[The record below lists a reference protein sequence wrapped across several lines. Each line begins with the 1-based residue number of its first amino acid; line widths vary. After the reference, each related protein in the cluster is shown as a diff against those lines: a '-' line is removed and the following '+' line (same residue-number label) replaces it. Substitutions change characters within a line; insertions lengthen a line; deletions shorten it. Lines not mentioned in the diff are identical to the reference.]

1 MVCMKTKYSGADL
14 SCITFNNNDASDHI
28 ETKRKTVITKAE
40 AIYAGRLFASKVR
53 NDVDAD
59 ALVFV
64 FGSTVKDEADFC
76 SDIDIAVVSNVFDR
90 DFIGEAGRV
99 GCLAYGVSEDIE
111 LHAVA
116 RSEWQKG
123 NPHVLE
129 IQRWGI
135 AV

>member
-1 MVCMKTKYSGADL
+1 MKTKYTSVDL
-14 SCITFNNNDASDHI
+14 DSISFNNRDASDYDI
-28 ETKRKTVITKAE
+28 ERKTVITKDE
-40 AIYAGRLFASKVR
+40 ALCAGKMFASKVR
-53 NDVDAD
+53 SDIDAD

-64 FGSTVKDEADFC
+64 FGSTVKDEADFG
-76 SDIDIAVVSNVFDR
+76 SDIDIAVVSKIFDR

-99 GCLAYGVSEDIE
+99 GCLAYGISEDIE

-116 RSEWQKG
+116 QTEWLKG